1 MGHWDGHTDADAFS
15 VSRAEHPR
23 SIQNAPEPCS
33 QLPTATRRPR
43 RKGCLVWLLPRVDTA
58 YLPLSRLAQSWGACG
73 LPTEW
78 QSSGA
83 SCSTASPTPSLTHNR
98 YPETSARASSPC
110 PGGAHGREPDHT
122 RTCFLSHS
130 YSQPQFWGCRTCIP
144 KLKRYA

>member
-98 YPETSARASSPC
+98 FLKPQPGPPLHVQVALTEGNLIIRELASSVIHILNLSF
-110 PGGAHGREPDHT
+110 GGAEHA
-122 RTCFLSHS
+122 FLS
-130 YSQPQFWGCRTCIP
+130 
-144 KLKRYA
+144 